1 MTEFLDSV
9 DSPFTFN
16 PKAFGTGM
24 VRISR
29 VKGFFNSK
37 VRTIGGII
45 NEVNE
50 KTSNSVGVRFNR
62 FILSDE
68 FRLTHPGIL
77 ISYPNFINKFIKAEF
92 PKKLL
97 RGSNYLIDTKAEI
110 PSVDGVSRTQ
120 VLSSAKFSGFDTTKY
135 EPDFQLFF
143 TNLIQRNFMQFSSEG
158 QDNTNFA
165 DIGQINDFKQD
176 IPLGTIL
183 DGANKGSDFLQSF
196 FHFDVSQGDFA
207 LQSGDHV
214 RSAKLK
220 IVVKSHFGE
229 RSIPSSSY
237 PSSSSLFGPLRVNP
251 RKFQYAAVSKPYTAN
266 YVQGAEGDR
275 FLYNETNGWDSYY
288 GTSGNDIVSDTLKE
302 FTISKPLQKGEVL
315 EFDIKDIVQDAIDN
329 RSSIVRIAMRP
340 KLSIYDRVQQ
350 NENLKNGVGNHWFEF
365 YRDPDFPE
373 LLPSIDVRITPNKDS
388 TPQRRAR
395 FLR

>member
-29 VKGFFNSK
+29 VKGFFNTK

-77 ISYPNFINKFIKAEF
+77 KSYPNFINKFIKAEF
-92 PKKLL
+92 PKNLL
-97 RGSNYLIDTKAEI
+97 RGSNYLIDTKAGI

-288 GTSGNDIVSDTLKE
+288 GTSGSDIVSDTLKE